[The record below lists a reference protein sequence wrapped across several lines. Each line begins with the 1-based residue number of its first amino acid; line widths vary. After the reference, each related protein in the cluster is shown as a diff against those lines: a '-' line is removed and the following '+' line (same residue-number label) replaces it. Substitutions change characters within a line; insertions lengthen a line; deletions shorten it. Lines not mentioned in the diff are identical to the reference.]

1 MRVAAVYAAALPAA
15 ALGFVRPALLGR
27 QLSSRSTTTSSAS
40 RACSMK
46 VDTSGEWAGWEC
58 RFSQVSGQRMS
69 IPEDYIPESLR
80 EWDVPVWGFEV
91 LHSERLTTGAGNAEL
106 YRRRAQVYP
115 ETGCALDHLSLE
127 MRAATIPLTPPDAT
141 FLELPEGN
149 GFALIQKAPF
159 GGSHTLELVAVSS
172 SDAQRRVRLL
182 ATVDVAKRAI
192 TRPLTVAVERC
203 YASFDDG
210 ALYTHGLDIKTLTET
225 LGAKC
230 FAEYEEAPEGVAA
243 DVHYALAYHPPLAHA
258 VIAGAD
264 VALALRGGVTVR
276 AASWDRMKGAYQ
288 AGGGDGGGA
297 LTWAL
302 EVTLPVQGAAAAT
315 QTIGVAFTEAGEA
328 RLLSAKGAAVAAA
341 A

>member
-15 ALGFVRPALLGR
+15 VLGFVRPALLGR
-27 QLSSRSTTTSSAS
+27 QLSSRSLTSSSAS
-40 RACSMK
+40 GSYSMK

-127 MRAATIPLTPPDAT
+127 MRAATIPLTPPDAA

-172 SDAQRRVRLL
+172 SDARRRVRLL
-182 ATVDVAKRAI
+182 ATVDAAKRAI
-192 TRPLTVAVERC
+192 TRPLTVAVERR
-203 YASFDDG
+203 YGDFDDG

-243 DVHYALAYHPPLAHA
+243 D
-258 VIAGAD
+258 GAD

-315 QTIGVAFTEAGEA
+315 QTIGIAFTEAGEA